1 MKVSIPV
8 DTSGYFGRVCPA
20 CRGFFKIRGD
30 EFKAAPD
37 ELQLRCPYCGH
48 AGTPRDFLSDDQR
61 ERAISAAKAAAIG
74 KLHQTLQDAMP
85 KTSYSGG
92 LVSISMELKPGTPPS
107 LYSYVE
113 QEVRR
118 TVGCEK
124 CGRSSAVYGA
134 ATFCPYCGPRQIAPR
149 VLDEIAAQRRALS
162 LFDHLPEEL
171 REEARAAGVIDGAAA
186 DTLKNVVTLF
196 EQFCRE
202 TFEGLTEGRPD
213 VLRSQRPN
221 AFQNLADA
229 ERAFS
234 AHTDLQLGSVVTP
247 RVRERLRAVFAQ
259 RHVLTHRGGIVD
271 QRFLDQVPDATVKVG
286 QRLIVSRLDA
296 NHALDDLESFVRAA
310 TRRT

>member
-1 MKVSIPV
+1 M
-8 DTSGYFGRVCPA
+8 
-20 CRGFFKIRGD
+20 
-30 EFKAAPD
+30 
-37 ELQLRCPYCGH
+37 CPYCGH
-48 AGTPRDFLSDDQR
+48 AGTSGDFLSDDQR

-74 KLHQTLQDAMP
+74 KLHQMLQDAMP

-92 LVSISMELKPGTPPS
+92 LVSITMELKPGTPPS

-149 VLDEIAAQRRALS
+149 VLDEIAAQRRTLS
-162 LFDHLPEEL
+162 LFDHLPEGV
-171 REEARAAGVIDGAAA
+171 REEARAAGVINAAA
-186 DTLKNVVTLF
+186 SDTLKNVVTLF

-202 TFEGLTEGRPD
+202 TFEALTEGKSG

-221 AFQNLADA
+221 VFQSLDDA
-229 ERAFS
+229 ERLFTS
-234 AHTDLQLGSVVTP
+234 NTTLQLGSVVAP
-247 RVRERLRAVFAQ
+247 KVRERLRVVFAK

-271 QRFLDQVPDATVKVG
+271 QKFLDQVPDATVKVG
-286 QRLIVSRLDA
+286 QRLIVSRIDA
-296 NHALDDLESFVRAA
+296 DQALDDLESFVKAVTSKA
-310 TRRT
+310 SE